1 MIGAAEYVVVE
12 NFFTLVAYLLPGED
26 FLCYPDMGFKCDIL
40 WVYCLTHSLNC
51 LNVEIRIFMLNKSG
65 DGMESVLILVYTKSV

>member
-1 MIGAAEYVVVE
+1 MVVE
-12 NFFTLVAYLLPGED
+12 NFFTLLAYLVPGED
-26 FLCYPDMGFKCDIL
+26 FLCYPDTGFKGDLL

-51 LNVEIRIFMLNKSG
+51 LNVEILILMLNKSG